1 MVQSMEEYDTLEVEA
16 DWIDYIRSR
25 LPYSFLKIRR
35 ERSGRGSRRGG
46 RRYIL
51 SEPVLNVG
59 SDYHNFWR
67 RGYSYYVAAKLTDIH
82 TLSSLWVG
90 YRQLL
95 VELTLQAGTPNPPR
109 LIGAQLGIE
118 NYNAMQL
125 EKLWAPVE
133 EDHLNRERVVMTNM
147 CQAIELCLKAV
158 KAHAE
163 YRENGNF
170 AFDDDHDLKRIY
182 ESLPPVLA
190 QDMEVES
197 RSFARQYADFQKAVD
212 DDVRRMELGKGSAW
226 EWERIG
232 DRVESSAY
240 TAILQTNDPAD
251 VPEDWFGEALQ
262 LLHEHDITY
271 DRYSPDEGR
280 DAYPP
285 KRIHYGI
292 MLGRFFYE
300 HLFPVQFRGQGRV
313 PTRFTVMDGHI
324 LPQFRGLP
332 TGQPT
337 GVFFPRR

>member
-1 MVQSMEEYDTLEVEA
+1 MVQSMEEYDALEVEVH
-16 DWIDYIRSR
+16 WIDYVRSR

-35 ERSGRGSRRGG
+35 ERKSRRPRG
-46 RRYIL
+46 RYIL
-51 SEPVLNVG
+51 SEPALNVG

-67 RGYSYYVAAKLTDIH
+67 RGYSYYVAAKMTDIH
-82 TLSSLWVG
+82 SLSSLWVA

-95 VELTLQAGTPNPPR
+95 VERTLQDGSPNPPR
-109 LIGAQLGIE
+109 LVGAQLGYE

-147 CQAIELCLKAV
+147 CLAIELCLKAV

-163 YRENGNF
+163 YRENGDF
-170 AFDDDHDLKRIY
+170 AFDDNHDLKRIV
-182 ESLPPVLA
+182 ESLPRVLV
-190 QDMEVES
+190 QEIEVES
-197 RSFARQYADFQKAVD
+197 KNFARQYTEFRKAVE
-212 DDVRRMELGKGSAW
+212 DDVRRMELGTGSAW

-232 DRVESSAY
+232 DRVESNAY

-251 VPEDWFGEALQ
+251 VPEDWFGKALQ
-262 LLHEHDITY
+262 LLHEHGITY

-280 DAYPP
+280 DGYPP

-292 MLGRFFYE
+292 MLGRFLYE
-300 HLFPVQFRGQGRV
+300 HLFPVQFGGQGPV
-313 PTRFTVMDGHI
+313 PTRFVMLDGHI
-324 LPQFRGLP
+324 CPQRRGLP